1 MEKYLNERCIVSEDD
16 VFYYNSDD
24 DITRADVMRFILEN
38 ETLSS
43 KYASYGR
50 YYKAKHDNI
59 MNAPEKPNNKP
70 DNRLI
75 LNYPKK
81 LVDTYTGFAVGKP
94 VQITLQEDMANK
106 SLSEFNQ
113 TRNID
118 TLLAK
123 VWKESAIY
131 GRAYFYVYGAKKE
144 IYVTDA
150 TPMDCFVI
158 YDNTVAHEPLYAVR
172 YAKVGPSQRYQV
184 TIYSNDYQYNFES
197 GNGRDGLGDR
207 KQNPFHIIPIIEV
220 VENDER
226 LSVIANVKTLIDELD
241 KSLSEKAN
249 DVDYFADAYMK
260 RLIKLKKLLE
270 ILI

>member
-1 MEKYLNERCIVSEDD
+1 
-16 VFYYNSDD
+16 
-24 DITRADVMRFILEN
+24 
-38 ETLSS
+38 
-43 KYASYGR
+43 
-50 YYKAKHDNI
+50 

-144 IYVTDA
+144 IYVTDS
-150 TPMDCFVI
+150 TPMDCFII
-158 YDNTVAHEPLYAVR
+158 YDNTVSIRP
-172 YAKVGPSQRYQV
+172 
-184 TIYSNDYQYNFES
+184 
-197 GNGRDGLGDR
+197 
-207 KQNPFHIIPIIEV
+207 
-220 VENDER
+220 
-226 LSVIANVKTLIDELD
+226 
-241 KSLSEKAN
+241 
-249 DVDYFADAYMK
+249 
-260 RLIKLKKLLE
+260 
-270 ILI
+270 

>member
-1 MEKYLNERCIVSEDD
+1 
-16 VFYYNSDD
+16 
-24 DITRADVMRFILEN
+24 
-38 ETLSS
+38 
-43 KYASYGR
+43 
-50 YYKAKHDNI
+50 

-131 GRAYFYVYGAKKE
+131 GRAYFYVYGTKKE
-144 IYVTDA
+144 IYVTDS
-150 TPMDCFVI
+150 TPMDCFII

-184 TIYSNDYQYNFES
+184 TIYILFKWKNKSA
-197 GNGRDGLGDR
+197 
-207 KQNPFHIIPIIEV
+207 KQNG
-220 VENDER
+220 
-226 LSVIANVKTLIDELD
+226 T
-241 KSLSEKAN
+241 
-249 DVDYFADAYMK
+249 
-260 RLIKLKKLLE
+260 
-270 ILI
+270 

>member
-50 YYKAKHDNI
+50 YYKAKHDKI
-59 MNAPEKPNNKP
+59 MNAPKKPNNKP

-106 SLSEFNQ
+106 ALSEFNQ

-131 GRAYFYVYGAKKE
+131 GRAYFYVYGANKE

-150 TPMDCFVI
+150 TPMDCFII
-158 YDNTVAHEPLYAVR
+158 YLKLESTQKDR
-172 YAKVGPSQRYQV
+172 SRYQLWLFFTKISFKQLHEERFEYFQV
-184 TIYSNDYQYNFES
+184 SNS
-197 GNGRDGLGDR
+197 
-207 KQNPFHIIPIIEV
+207 
-220 VENDER
+220 
-226 LSVIANVKTLIDELD
+226 
-241 KSLSEKAN
+241 
-249 DVDYFADAYMK
+249 
-260 RLIKLKKLLE
+260 
-270 ILI
+270 